1 MGHQVVNQE
10 SIHKECEQIC
20 ASMSKELEDCR
31 DQIKTM
37 RINAGLPMP
46 CRDGMKLYIFEM
58 LDHLF
63 LLQT

>member
-10 SIHKECEQIC
+10 STHKECE
-20 ASMSKELEDCR
+20 
-31 DQIKTM
+31 
-37 RINAGLPMP
+37 RILPMP
-46 CRDGMKLYIFEM
+46 CRDGMKLDIFEM